1 MPFIKTGETIVIN
14 MPIQDMRIEKVIRI
28 NKIHEKQSSFSNTYT
43 RLALGR
49 TFPSTK
55 ALKSFVGNS
64 RKYPNNLQAQDAFRI
79 NSYPLK
85 SSIKS
90 IINELCATTA
100 TEAILYTHYL
110 LRPLITM
117 QKKKN
122 KKKKKQNPIRGE
134 TKIGITYAN

>member
-49 TFPSTK
+49 TFPSNK

-79 NSYPLK
+79 NFYPLK

-90 IINELCATTA
+90 IINELWAITA

-117 QKKKN
+117 QKKQKQ
-122 KKKKKQNPIRGE
+122 KQNPIRGE